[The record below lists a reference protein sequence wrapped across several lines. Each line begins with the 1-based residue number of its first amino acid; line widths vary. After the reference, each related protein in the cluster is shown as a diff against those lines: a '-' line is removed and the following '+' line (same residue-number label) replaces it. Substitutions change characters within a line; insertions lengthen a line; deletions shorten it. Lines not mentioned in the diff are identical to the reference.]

1 MLGPPSVLRA
11 LVRKEPRSEVL
22 SALTTAR
29 VPARCWAGV
38 AFGAFFLASSA
49 SMAALIGLFLFARR
63 RAAEVLGMVSFP
75 WGWGLGYRSERAQ
88 AKGESARS
96 PPRSGTCPAASVAGR
111 GAGRQGRGEPRARP
125 GGRPR
130 RRRPDGRPAT

>member
-49 SMAALIGLFLFARR
+49 SMAALIVLYFFAVFFFVAMVGLSLGLEGFRVRTGGRR
-63 RAAEVLGMVSFP
+63 R
-75 WGWGLGYRSERAQ
+75 RS
-88 AKGESARS
+88 S
-96 PPRSGTCPAASVAGR
+96 
-111 GAGRQGRGEPRARP
+111 P
-125 GGRPR
+125 GGRASR
-130 RRRPDGRPAT
+130 RCVAGWPAPCQRGPAGRRS